1 MQIVDESN
9 CDKEP
14 VAYIN
19 EIQSYGAMLVL
30 DSAMYVAQASSNI
43 SDWLGETTDSIIGE
57 HCSAF
62 FSDRQIE
69 TLNAFALNKDRALV
83 PVGVV
88 GSKVKANAI
97 AHFSDG
103 CTIIELEPRDEST
116 DIHDADN
123 AASGLQECIV
133 TLSKTNTIEEFA
145 DELVRCVRKVT
156 GLDRV
161 MLYKFHEDWH
171 GEVIGE
177 ARAPG
182 VDSYLGNHFPASD
195 IPEPARKLFMA
206 NWTRLIADVISQP
219 ISLVP
224 NLVAG
229 RGRPINLTQSSLR
242 QPSPIHV
249 EYLKNMNV
257 GASLT
262 ISLIV
267 NGRLWG
273 LIAGHHS
280 TAKYTNYW
288 IRSVC
293 EFIGKF
299 ASEHLS
305 GIIKKEALQLVSQF
319 SSIGQK
325 ILESKNRIS
334 IFDSISER
342 ALRLFAASGVLYVTD
357 DGQIEGKCGD
367 EIAPAATISR
377 LVKVLIEEKRSSI
390 YFTNRLPATFELF
403 RGLQEKAS
411 GLIAIKMLHGYL
423 LIFRPE
429 YKHTLTWGGNPEKA
443 VTASAPDKLHPR
455 KSFDAWKE
463 QVAGQSKRWTDSE
476 VVAAETLASLLDA
489 SIPLYEVSE
498 NKGSELSEG
507 LRVSIKHS
515 IKLLDQ
521 LRNEELV
528 DPVFSLNLKVLQS
541 RYNELSNLISDEA

>member
-1 MQIVDESN
+1 MQVDESN
-9 CDKEP
+9 CDREP

-19 EIQSYGAMLVL
+19 EIQSYGALLVL
-30 DSAMYVAQASSNI
+30 DGSMYVVQTSANI
-43 SDWLGETTDSIIGE
+43 SDWLEESTESIIGE

-62 FSDRQIE
+62 FSERQLE
-69 TLNAFALNKDRALV
+69 TLNSFASNKDRALV

-88 GSKVKANAI
+88 GSKIKANAI
-97 AHFSDG
+97 AHISDG
-103 CTIIELEPRDEST
+103 CMIIELEPRDEST
-116 DIHDADN
+116 DMHDADN

-133 TLSKTNTIEEFA
+133 TLSKTNTVKEYAE
-145 DELVRCVRKVT
+145 ELVRCVRKVT
-156 GLDRV
+156 GLERV

-171 GEVIGE
+171 GEVVGE
-177 ARAPG
+177 DLRPG
-182 VDSYLGNHFPASD
+182 MDSYMGNHFPASD
-195 IPEPARKLFMA
+195 IPEPARKLFTA
-206 NWTRLIADVISQP
+206 NWTRLIADVNSPSIP
-219 ISLVP
+219 LVP
-224 NLVAG
+224 SHSAG
-229 RGRPINLTQSSLR
+229 RGRPINMTLSALR
-242 QPSPIHV
+242 QASPIHI

-299 ASEHLS
+299 ASEHLAS
-305 GIIKKEALQLVSQF
+305 IIKKDALQLVSQF

-325 ILESKNRIS
+325 ILESKNRLS
-334 IFDSISER
+334 LFDSIGEKS
-342 ALRLFAASGVLYVTD
+342 LRLFDASAVIYASE
-357 DGQIEGKCGD
+357 DGNTEGQCG
-367 EIAPAATISR
+367 EIIATATIQS
-377 LVKVLIEEKRSSI
+377 LVQSLREEKRSSI
-390 YFTNRLPATFELF
+390 FFTNRLPATFEIF
-403 RGLQEKAS
+403 KGNEEKAS

-429 YKHTLTWGGNPEKA
+429 YKQTLTWGGNPEKA
-443 VTASAPDKLHPR
+443 VSVSSPNKLHPR
-455 KSFDAWKE
+455 KSFEAWKE
-463 QVAGQSKRWTDSE
+463 QVAGQSKRWSDAE

-489 SIPLYEVSE
+489 SIPLYEVAEVGSSE
-498 NKGSELSEG
+498 INEG
-507 LRVSIKHS
+507 LRISIKHS

-528 DPVFSLNLKVLQS
+528 DPVFSMNLKVLQS
-541 RYNELSNLISDEA
+541 RYNELSSMISEEV